1 MSSALIIKFFGEK
14 SEKFE
19 SWEKL
24 ENKMKCFFSRKKR
37 FHLLIGLLCEN
48 GKAQNMPVVAGCL
61 DF

>member
-24 ENKMKCFFSRKKR
+24 ENKMKCFFFEKKTFSSSYRPSLRKWEGAKYAGGSR
-37 FHLLIGLLCEN
+37 LS
-48 GKAQNMPVVAGCL
+48 
-61 DF
+61 